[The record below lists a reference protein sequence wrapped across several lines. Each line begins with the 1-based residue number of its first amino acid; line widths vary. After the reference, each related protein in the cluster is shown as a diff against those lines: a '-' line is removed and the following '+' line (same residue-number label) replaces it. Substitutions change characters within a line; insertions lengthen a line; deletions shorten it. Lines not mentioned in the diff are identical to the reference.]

1 MKTNESGRP
10 TQRFTKVLNYILE
23 ELARTKIS
31 PAAFR
36 LIIQIARLTYGFH
49 REWDKISYTR
59 LVRLTGLTRDNTS
72 KTMRVLLSLNII
84 ERQETGKR
92 NHYMI
97 RIQPDVNLWR
107 THDALDKVNGV
118 KRAVRPAAI
127 GENNRDSGAVKPL
140 DEKVLRHT
148 QEKKREK
155 INLKKKILKK
165 KAEGE
170 KSYNPSPK
178 ELKIIHVLADKY
190 NSMAADEELEEVKFI
205 EEGPLILEQALRM
218 TRDKFFMEHFDEVL
232 EKVRNSDFL
241 RGRVTN
247 FKADFEWLLNKN
259 NFIKIL
265 NGRYDGKS
273 SEDDSSEGFYMGD
286 PDSELEDI

>member
-10 TQRFTKVLNYILE
+10 TQRFTKFLNYILE

-92 NHYMI
+92 NHYLI
-97 RIQPDVNLWR
+97 RIQPDVTLWR
-107 THDALDKVNGV
+107 TYDVLNKVNGV

-127 GENNRDSGAVKPL
+127 SENNSDADAVKQL
-140 DEKVLRHT
+140 GEKALRHS
-148 QEKKREK
+148 QEKKSEK
-155 INLKKKILKK
+155 IVWKKKILKK
-165 KAEGE
+165 KARGE
-170 KSYNPSPK
+170 K
-178 ELKIIHVLADKY
+178 A
-190 NSMAADEELEEVKFI
+190 
-205 EEGPLILEQALRM
+205 
-218 TRDKFFMEHFDEVL
+218 
-232 EKVRNSDFL
+232 
-241 RGRVTN
+241 
-247 FKADFEWLLNKN
+247 NK
-259 NFIKIL
+259 
-265 NGRYDGKS
+265 
-273 SEDDSSEGFYMGD
+273 
-286 PDSELEDI
+286 P